1 MMRAAM
7 AMLCSGFPPTPPEAD
22 NPPVPF
28 RTFNGVSLMFLKVS
42 AGTLAAWLALLPC
55 SAAAVEPMVGAELT
69 WTRIDI
75 AGESFNPLAARLRFA
90 LALTPDWEIGAL
102 AGSGIADDSDVS
114 VTTEISEF
122 FAGYVRYSASL
133 DDDARLVLMLGYG
146 DMTLDVASPLPGFPG
161 SQNYS
166 GVMYGISLQERLSR
180 YPQWIGSLDLERW
193 YDDQGL
199 KISAI
204 SYGFR
209 YAF

>member
-1 MMRAAM
+1 
-7 AMLCSGFPPTPPEAD
+7 MLHKLFAGLLA
-22 NPPVPF
+22 
-28 RTFNGVSLMFLKVS
+28 SLL
-42 AGTLAAWLALLPC
+42 LALPL

-90 LALTPDWEIGAL
+90 LGLTPEWEVGVL
-102 AGSGIADDSDVS
+102 AGSGIADDSNVS
-114 VTTEISEF
+114 VAAEIGEF
-122 FAGYVRYSASL
+122 YAGYVRYSASL
-133 DDDARLVLMLGYG
+133 DDSARLVLTLGYG

-166 GVMYGISLQERLSR
+166 GLVYGISLQERLAR
-180 YPQWIGSLDLERW
+180 YPHWIGSLDLERW

-199 KISAI
+199 TISAI

-209 YAF
+209 YGF